1 MDELI
6 EMAFELKS
14 KLNDKEYL
22 ELNNKI
28 MDVYKLKAIIINEN
42 GNIKTSLKKQQE
54 IYNET
59 SEDLEEWEV
68 DDLQALG
75 QFEKDESLL

>member
-28 MDVYKLKAIIINEN
+28 MNVYKMKAIIINEN

-68 DDLQALG
+68 DDLG
-75 QFEKDESLL
+75 IEKDESLL

>member
-28 MDVYKLKAIIINEN
+28 MNVYKMKAIIINEN

-68 DDLQALG
+68 DHLG
-75 QFEKDESLL
+75 IEKDESLL

>member
-28 MDVYKLKAIIINEN
+28 MNVYKLKAIIINEN

-68 DDLQALG
+68 DDLG
-75 QFEKDESLL
+75 IEKDESLL

>member
-28 MDVYKLKAIIINEN
+28 MNVYKMKAIIINEN

-68 DDLQALG
+68 DDLG
-75 QFEKDESLL
+75 IDKDESLL

>member
-28 MDVYKLKAIIINEN
+28 MNVYKMKAIIFNEN

-59 SEDLEEWEV
+59 SEDLEEWEG
-68 DDLQALG
+68 DDLG
-75 QFEKDESLL
+75 IEKDESLL

>member
-68 DDLQALG
+68 DDLG
-75 QFEKDESLL
+75 IEKDESLL